1 MSETGA
7 PGNLIAVLCLAAW
20 VALTA
25 APAGAATPGEAFV
38 AERGPATIPLGHAQ
52 FCAERPVECRP
63 NDRVVTY
70 QTLTEAR
77 WRQLV
82 EINAEIN
89 SDVIPITDAALY
101 KTEEYWTYP
110 HGYGDCEDYVLAKRR
125 ALIELGW
132 PASTVLVTVV
142 REHNGDGH
150 AVLTVRTDRGD
161 LILDNQATLIKL
173 WSDTPYTYIK
183 RQSQTDSGRWMNLV
197 DARQT
202 HRTSSIRN

>member
-1 MSETGA
+1 MSDTGA
-7 PGNLIAVLCLAAW
+7 AGKTVAAAC
-20 VALTA
+20 VAAFLLFSA
-25 APAGAATPGEAFV
+25 APASAATPEEAFV
-38 AERGPATIPLGHAQ
+38 AERGPTTMPLGHAR

-63 NDRVVTY
+63 NDRVVSVL
-70 QTLTEAR
+70 TLTDAR

-82 EINAEIN
+82 DVNAEVN
-89 SDVIPITDAALY
+89 SAVTPITDRALY

-142 REHNGDGH
+142 RERNGDGH

-161 LILDNQATLIKL
+161 LILDNQEALIKL
-173 WSDTPYTYIK
+173 WIDTPYTYVK
-183 RQSQTDSGRWMNLV
+183 RQSQTDAGRWVNLV
-197 DARQT
+197 DARL
-202 HRTSSIRN
+202 TSSIGN